1 MGNKTVHEMCLRNL
15 QVNFGGQ
22 RSGFPTINMKMK
34 IAQMT
39 ISEVQLDRTAQC
51 HPVLKGIRGCSN
63 HEEFQGRRRCHVKI
77 VFGDPILHNKGRDR

>member
-1 MGNKTVHEMCLRNL
+1 MGNKTVHEMCLRDL

-22 RSGFPTINMKMK
+22 QSGSPTINMKMK
-34 IAQMT
+34 NAQLT
-39 ISEVQLDRTAQC
+39 ISEVQLARTAQP